1 MTRLSV
7 TVTGPP
13 FAIWRRNRGT
23 TEPLDPNTLPK
34 RTAAKVVLEQPA
46 MDCTTISHR
55 RLLAP
60 MTEVGFTALSV
71 EIRMN
76 FLTPWASAARTVFS
90 VPNTLLRMA
99 SWGLVSIRG
108 TCLWAAAWN
117 TTSGL

>member
-1 MTRLSV
+1 
-7 TVTGPP
+7 
-13 FAIWRRNRGT
+13 
-23 TEPLDPNTLPK
+23 
-34 RTAAKVVLEQPA
+34 

-60 MTEVGFTALSV
+60 MTEVGLTALSV

-99 SWGLVSIRG
+99 SWGLVSIKG